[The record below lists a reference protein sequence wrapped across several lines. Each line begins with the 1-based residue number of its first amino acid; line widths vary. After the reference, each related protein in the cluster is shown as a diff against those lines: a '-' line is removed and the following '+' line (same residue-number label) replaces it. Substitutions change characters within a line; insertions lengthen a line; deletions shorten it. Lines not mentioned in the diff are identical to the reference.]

1 MAGHVISSLSALA
14 RPNVQSGP
22 IDLLFRETDLLNL
35 LRANGC
41 VKDGSGPSPFK
52 WNVVTAS
59 NSSVEV
65 FVEGQAM
72 PLQGRQTYV
81 QASVDAFYVRGVAG
95 TTGHVLDNISK
106 GGFYDDPTSIERLL
120 VESDLFKK
128 IEDELVG
135 STQDRGIAAV
145 IDSTGTYAGLA
156 QGTYSV
162 WASEENGTIGTLG
175 VDDLQDLYEELTSA
189 SVGGVARGS
198 SPTHVLM
205 PVNQLTNY
213 VNTIGAGAS
222 SGGVF
227 RMNMGQGGFDVGQS
241 RIGGGQAF
249 NGMPI
254 AVVRGMT
261 TTETYMLDIT
271 DIELLVHRDL
281 TVAPIVGNPEEVKF
295 AVSCAMALKVKRRNK
310 HGKLTGIT
318 A

>member
-1 MAGHVISSLSALA
+1 MAGHIISSLSALA
-14 RPNVQSGP
+14 RPNVQGGP
-22 IDLLFRETDLLNL
+22 ADLLFRDTDLLNL

-41 VKDGSGPSPFK
+41 VKDGMGPSPFK
-52 WNVVTAS
+52 WNVVTAA

-95 TTGHVLDNISK
+95 TTGHVMDNLAK

-120 VESDLFKK
+120 VESDIFKK
-128 IEDELVG
+128 IEDELCG

-145 IDSTGTYAGLA
+145 IDATGTYAGLA
-156 QGTYSV
+156 QGTYAV
-162 WASEENGTIGTLG
+162 WASEENGSIGTLG

-198 SPTHVLM
+198 TPTHVLL

-213 VNTIGAGAS
+213 ANTIGAGAS

-227 RMNMGQGGFDVGQS
+227 RAPMGQRVDFGQT

-249 NGMPI
+249 NEMPL

-261 TTETYMLDIT
+261 TTELYMVDIT

-281 TVAPIVGNPEEVKF
+281 TVAPIVGNPEETKF

>member
-22 IDLLFRETDLLNL
+22 VDLLFRETDLLNL

-52 WNVVTAS
+52 WNVVTAA

-128 IEDELVG
+128 IEDELCG
-135 STQDRGIAAV
+135 STQDRGIASV
-145 IDSTGTYAGLA
+145 IDATGTYAGLA

-162 WASEENGTIGTLG
+162 WASEENGSIDTLG
-175 VDDLQDLYEELTSA
+175 IDDLQDLYEELASA

-198 SPTHVLM
+198 TPTHVLM
-205 PVNQLTNY
+205 PINQLTNY

-222 SGGVF
+222 SGGIF
-227 RMNMGQGGFDVGQS
+227 RSPMGQTVDFGQS
-241 RIGGGQAF
+241 KLGGGQAF

-254 AVVRGMT
+254 AVVRGLT
-261 TTETYMLDIT
+261 TTETYMIDIT
-271 DIELLVHRDL
+271 DFELLVHRDL

-295 AVSCAMALKVKRRNK
+295 SVSAAMALKVKRRNK